1 MVIAMKNCIRS
12 IKTESNIYKM
22 RIILFLLSFVL
33 PYSCAINPV
42 TGKRDFVLMS
52 EEEEMT
58 MGQEADPDIIAEFGL
73 YEDAKIQVFIDEKGR
88 EMGKISHRPNL
99 NYTFRILDSPV
110 VNAFALPGGYV
121 YFTRGILA
129 HFNNEAELAGVLG
142 HEIGHITARHSVKQ
156 YSSQL
161 AVQLGLAI
169 GGAVSPKFEQFSD
182 IASMSLGLL
191 FLKNSREHES
201 QSDELGVEYS
211 TKIGYDAHEMANF
224 FNTIHRLGE
233 SSGGGEIPNFLST
246 HPNPLNRFE
255 NVNDLAS
262 RWQSDLD
269 ANQLKINRDNYLSLI
284 ENMVYGE
291 DPRQGFVEGN
301 IFYHPNLKFQFN
313 FPEGWKLENLAS
325 QVNIQ
330 DKEGDA
336 LVMLSIADGKTIQ
349 EAKSELIKNFSL
361 KIVNEK
367 KERINGISSES
378 VLTTY
383 SEPENNLMLSIYIS
397 FFEYE
402 NNVYQFIALS
412 EEKNFPGFKQSF
424 EVVFRNFKPLTDTQ
438 KLNVKPKRLKIRT
451 AGTSDVLSAHL
462 TQWNVDKKFWEELAI
477 LNGLKLEDRIE
488 SGTKLKIFG
497 E

>member
-1 MVIAMKNCIRS
+1 
-12 IKTESNIYKM
+12 M
-22 RIILFLLSFVL
+22 RYFLIFLVFLL
-33 PYSCAINPV
+33 PWSCAINPV
-42 TGKRDFVLMS
+42 TGKKDFVLMS
-52 EEEEMT
+52 EQEEME
-58 MGQEADPDIIAEFGL
+58 MGKETDPDIIAEFGL
-73 YEDAKIQVFIDEKGR
+73 YEDDKIQAFIDEKGR

-99 NYTFRILDSPV
+99 TYTFRILDSPV

-142 HEIGHITARHSVKQ
+142 HEIGHITARHSVRQ

-182 IASMSLGLL
+182 IASISLGLL

-211 TKIGYDAHEMANF
+211 TKIGYDAREMANF

-246 HPNPLNRFE
+246 HPNPLNRYE
-255 NVNDLAS
+255 NVNNLAS
-262 RWQSDLD
+262 RWQNDLN
-269 ANQLKINRDNYLSLI
+269 ANELKVNRDNYISLI

-313 FPEGWKLENLAS
+313 FPEGWELENLAS

-330 DKEGDA
+330 DKDGDA
-336 LVMLSIADGKTIQ
+336 IVMLSIADGKTIP
-349 EAKSELIKNFSL
+349 EAKSELIENFSL
-361 KIVNEK
+361 KIIDEK

-383 SEPENNLMLSIYIS
+383 SEPENNLILSVYIS

-412 EEKNFPGFKQSF
+412 EEKNFSRFKKSF
-424 EVVFRNFKPLTDTQ
+424 EVVFKNFKKLTDPQ
-438 KLNVKPKRLKIRT
+438 KLNVKPNRLKIRT
-451 AGTSDVLSAHL
+451 TVTNDLLSSHL
-462 TQWNVDKKFWEELAI
+462 AQWNVDKKFWEEVAI
-477 LNGLKLEDRIE
+477 LNSLKLEDRID

>member
-1 MVIAMKNCIRS
+1 
-12 IKTESNIYKM
+12 M
-22 RIILFLLSFVL
+22 RYFLIFLVFLL

-52 EEEEMT
+52 EQEEME
-58 MGQEADPDIIAEFGL
+58 MGKEADPDIIAEFGL
-73 YEDAKIQVFIDEKGR
+73 YEDAKLQAFIDQKGR
-88 EMGKISHRPNL
+88 EMGRISHRPNL
-99 NYTFRILDSPV
+99 TYTFRILDSPV

-142 HEIGHITARHSVKQ
+142 HEIGHITARHSVRQ

-211 TKIGYDAHEMANF
+211 TKIGYDAREMANF
-224 FNTIHRLGE
+224 FNTIHRLSE
-233 SSGGGEIPNFLST
+233 SSEGGQLPNFLST

-255 NVNDLAS
+255 RVNTL
-262 RWQSDLD
+262 
-269 ANQLKINRDNYLSLI
+269 ANQWQKNQQVSDLKINRDEYLSMI

-301 IFYHPNLKFQFN
+301 VYYHPNLKFQFS
-313 FPEGWKLENLAS
+313 FPAGWELQNLAS

-330 DKEGDA
+330 DKKGDA
-336 LVMLSIADGKTIQ
+336 LVLLSLSEQKTIKQ
-349 EAKSELIKNFSL
+349 ARDHFVKEFSL
-361 KIVNEK
+361 NVLDEK
-367 KERINGISSES
+367 NERINGLQATSLLTLYQEESENLALSVFATFLEYDGNIYRFIS
-378 VLTTY
+378 
-383 SEPENNLMLSIYIS
+383 
-397 FFEYE
+397 
-402 NNVYQFIALS
+402 LS
-412 EEKNFPGFKQSF
+412 EEKNFQRFKPSF
-424 EVVFRNFKPLTDTQ
+424 DQVIRNFKQLTDPQ
-438 KLNVKPKRLKIRT
+438 KLNVKPKRIRIRT
-451 AGTSDVLSAHL
+451 TLNTTSLNSL
-462 TQWNVDKKFWEELAI
+462 LEQWNIDKKLWEEIAI
-477 LNGLKLEDRIE
+477 LNGIKQEDQVSSGSRI
-488 SGTKLKIFG
+488 KIFG

>member
-1 MVIAMKNCIRS
+1 
-12 IKTESNIYKM
+12 M
-22 RIILFLLSFVL
+22 RYFLIFLVFLL
-33 PYSCAINPV
+33 PWSCAINPV
-42 TGKRDFVLMS
+42 TGKKDFVLMS
-52 EEEEMT
+52 EQEEME
-58 MGQEADPDIIAEFGL
+58 MGKEADPDIIAEFGL
-73 YEDAKIQVFIDEKGR
+73 YEDDKIQAFIDEKGR

-99 NYTFRILDSPV
+99 TYTFRILDSPV

-142 HEIGHITARHSVKQ
+142 HEIGHITARHSVRQ

-211 TKIGYDAHEMANF
+211 TKIGYDAREMANF

-246 HPNPLNRFE
+246 HPNPLNRYE
-255 NVNDLAS
+255 NVNNLAS
-262 RWQSDLD
+262 RWQNDLN
-269 ANQLKINRDNYLSLI
+269 ANELKVNRDNYLSLI

-313 FPEGWKLENLAS
+313 FPEGWELENLAS

-330 DKEGDA
+330 DKDGDA
-336 LVMLSIADGKTIQ
+336 LVMLSIADGKTIP
-349 EAKSELIKNFSL
+349 EAKSELIENFSL
-361 KIVNEK
+361 KIIDEK

-383 SEPENNLMLSIYIS
+383 SEPENNLILSVYIS

-412 EEKNFPGFKQSF
+412 EEKNFSRFKKSF
-424 EVVFRNFKPLTDTQ
+424 EVVFKNFKKLTDPQ

-451 AGTSDVLSAHL
+451 TVTNDLLSSHL
-462 TQWNVDKKFWEELAI
+462 AQWNVDKKFWEEVAI
-477 LNGLKLEDRIE
+477 LNSLKLDDRID

>member
-1 MVIAMKNCIRS
+1 MKNYILS
-12 IKTESNIYKM
+12 IKTGLNISKM
-22 RIILFLLSFVL
+22 HYVIIFLVFLSPL
-33 PYSCAINPV
+33 SCAINPV
-42 TGKRDFVLMS
+42 TGKKDFVLMS
-52 EEEEMT
+52 EQEEME
-58 MGQEADPDIIAEFGL
+58 MGKESDPDIIAEFGL
-73 YEDAKIQVFIDEKGR
+73 YEDAKIQAFIEEKGG

-99 NYTFRILDSPV
+99 TYTFRILDSPV

-142 HEIGHITARHSVKQ
+142 HEIGHITARHSVRQ

-211 TKIGYDAHEMANF
+211 TKIGYDAREMANF

-246 HPNPLNRFE
+246 HPNPLNRYE
-255 NVNDLAS
+255 NVNNLAS

-269 ANQLKINRDNYLSLI
+269 ANQLKINRDKYLSLI

-313 FPEGWKLENLAS
+313 FPEGWELENLAS
-325 QVNIQ
+325 QVNMQ
-330 DKEGDA
+330 DKAGDA
-336 LVMLSIADGKTIQ
+336 LVMLGIADGKTIQ
-349 EAKSELIKNFSL
+349 EAKSELIKNC
-361 KIVNEK
+361 
-367 KERINGISSES
+367 
-378 VLTTY
+378 Y
-383 SEPENNLMLSIYIS
+383 
-397 FFEYE
+397 
-402 NNVYQFIALS
+402 
-412 EEKNFPGFKQSF
+412 
-424 EVVFRNFKPLTDTQ
+424 
-438 KLNVKPKRLKIRT
+438 
-451 AGTSDVLSAHL
+451 
-462 TQWNVDKKFWEELAI
+462 
-477 LNGLKLEDRIE
+477 LKL
-488 SGTKLKIFG
+488 
-497 E
+497 